1 MMSHARHVPA
11 IPAPPRNAPRSRAS
25 TLRSTGA
32 AIAFCSAALLAMS
45 GPLSAPAEAQG
56 EPVRV
61 LATVEMIADVA
72 RNVAGS
78 CAEVEA
84 LLGSGVDP
92 HDYIATASDVTRLST
107 ADLIL
112 YVDFALEEQLAA
124 VLERLSARIPTI
136 GVLAAALDPEDLL
149 DDPAEPGQVD
159 PHVWMDAS
167 LWARIA
173 PVIGDAVVEQRPDC
187 ADAIAAHVDAYTV
200 QLQALYDWAGESIAT
215 IPQDQ
220 RRLVTAHDAF
230 EYFANAYGM
239 EASEAIEGIST
250 ASEASIG
257 DIREVADYVI
267 DNNVAAVFVET
278 TVSPRTIE
286 ALVQE
291 VRARGNRI
299 EIGGELYSDAMGEPG
314 TVGGTYIGMIYENTV
329 TITQALGG
337 TPAALPEALADWA
350 REWDIA
356 Q

>member
-1 MMSHARHVPA
+1 MTGLSLDQI
-11 IPAPPRNAPRSRAS
+11 IPAGTFARARS
-25 TLRSTGA
+25 LPVIA
-32 AIAFCSAALLAMS
+32 AIGLVAAFAAPERAV
-45 GPLSAPAEAQG
+45 AQEA
-56 EPVRV
+56 PVRV

-72 RNVAGS
+72 RNVAGA

-84 LLGSGVDP
+84 LLGPGVDP
-92 HDYIATASDVTRLST
+92 HYYSATASDVTRLGE

-124 VLERLSARIPTI
+124 VLERLSARRPTI
-136 GVLAAALDPEDLL
+136 GVLAAALDPADLL
-149 DDPAEPGQVD
+149 DDPDEPGQID
-159 PHVWMDAS
+159 PHVWMDAR
-167 LWARIA
+167 LWAQIA

-187 ADAIAAHVDAYTV
+187 ADEIAANVEAYTV
-200 QLQALYDWAGESIAT
+200 QLQALADWAGESIAT

-267 DNNVAAVFVET
+267 EHNVRAVFVET

-291 VRARGNRI
+291 VRARGAEI
-299 EIGGELYSDAMGEPG
+299 AIGGELYSDAMGEPG
-314 TVGGTYIGMIYENTV
+314 TPGGTYIGMIFENV
-329 TITQALGG
+329 MTITQALGG
-337 TPAALPEALADWA
+337 TPAPLPEALDGWA
-350 REWDIA
+350 QEWGITR
-356 Q
+356 

>member
-1 MMSHARHVPA
+1 MIRPETARWPLAARSLPA
-11 IPAPPRNAPRSRAS
+11 I
-25 TLRSTGA
+25 A
-32 AIAFCSAALLAMS
+32 AISLVTAFAAPERAV
-45 GPLSAPAEAQG
+45 AQEA
-56 EPVRV
+56 PVRV

-72 RNVAGS
+72 RNVAGT

-84 LLGSGVDP
+84 LLGPGVDP
-92 HDYIATASDVTRLST
+92 HYYSATASDVTRLGE

-124 VLERLSARIPTI
+124 VLERLSARRPTI
-136 GVLAAALDPEDLL
+136 GLLAAAFNPGELL
-149 DDPAEPGQVD
+149 DDPDEPGRID
-159 PHVWMDAS
+159 PHVWMDAR

-173 PVIGDAVVEQRPDC
+173 PVIGEAIAEQRPDC
-187 ADAIAAHVDAYTV
+187 AEEIAENVDAYTV
-200 QLQALYDWAGESIAT
+200 QLEALADWAGESIAT

-230 EYFANAYGM
+230 EYFAAAYGM

-250 ASEASIG
+250 VAEASIG

-267 DNNVAAVFVET
+267 GNGVRAVFVET

-291 VRARGNRI
+291 VRARGAEI

-314 TVGGTYIGMIYENTV
+314 TPGGTYIGMIFENV
-329 TITQALGG
+329 MTITPALGG
-337 TPAALPEALADWA
+337 TPAPLPEALEEWA
-350 REWDIA
+350 REWDIETALA

>member
-1 MMSHARHVPA
+1 MSVSRIVSFSKGASR
-11 IPAPPRNAPRSRAS
+11 APRAGSDFP
-25 TLRSTGA
+25 GA
-32 AIAFCSAALLAMS
+32 VRGLATACVFGIAALPGLA
-45 GPLSAPAEAQG
+45 APVAAQ

-72 RNVAGS
+72 RNVAGP

-84 LLGSGVDP
+84 LLGPGIDP
-92 HDYIATASDVTRLST
+92 HYYSATASDVTRLSQ

-124 VLERLSARIPTI
+124 VLERLSARLPAI
-136 GVLAAALDPEDLL
+136 GVLAAAIDPAELL
-149 DDPAEPGQVD
+149 DDPDDPGQID

-167 LWARIA
+167 LWAQIA
-173 PVIGDAVVEQRPDC
+173 PVIGDAIAEQRPGC
-187 ADAIAAHVDAYTV
+187 ADDIAARVDAYTIK
-200 QLQALYDWAGESIAT
+200 LGALYDWAGESIAT

-230 EYFANAYGM
+230 EYFANAYGL

-257 DIREVADYVI
+257 DIRQVADYVI
-267 DNNVAAVFVET
+267 ENNVGAVFVET

-291 VRARGNRI
+291 VRARGAEI

-314 TVGGTYIGMIYENTV
+314 TIGGTYIGMIYENTM
-329 TITQALGG
+329 TITRALGG
-337 TPAALPEALADWA
+337 TPAPLPEALADWA

>member
-1 MMSHARHVPA
+1 MTRLSLDQI
-11 IPAPPRNAPRSRAS
+11 IPAGTFARARS
-25 TLRSTGA
+25 LPVIA
-32 AIAFCSAALLAMS
+32 AIGLVAAFAAPERAV
-45 GPLSAPAEAQG
+45 AQEA
-56 EPVRV
+56 PVRV

-72 RNVAGS
+72 RNVAGA

-84 LLGSGVDP
+84 LLGPGVDP
-92 HDYIATASDVTRLST
+92 HYYSATASDVTRLGE

-124 VLERLSARIPTI
+124 VLERLSARRPTI
-136 GVLAAALDPEDLL
+136 GVLAAALDPADLL
-149 DDPAEPGQVD
+149 DDPDEPGQID
-159 PHVWMDAS
+159 PHVWMDAR
-167 LWARIA
+167 LWAQIA

-187 ADAIAAHVDAYTV
+187 ADEIAANVEAYTV
-200 QLQALYDWAGESIAT
+200 QLQALADWAGESIAT

-267 DNNVAAVFVET
+267 EHNVRAVFVET

-291 VRARGNRI
+291 VRARGAEI
-299 EIGGELYSDAMGEPG
+299 AIGGELYSDAMGEPG
-314 TVGGTYIGMIYENTV
+314 TPGGTYIGMIFENV
-329 TITQALGG
+329 MTITQALGG
-337 TPAALPEALADWA
+337 TPAPLPEALADWA
-350 REWDIA
+350 QEWGITR
-356 Q
+356 

>member
-1 MMSHARHVPA
+1 MIRQSLEMTRTARRIMPM
-11 IPAPPRNAPRSRAS
+11 RS
-25 TLRSTGA
+25 LP
-32 AIAFCSAALLAMS
+32 LLATLALATTFVAPQPAAAQNE
-45 GPLSAPAEAQG
+45 PL
-56 EPVRV
+56 RV
-61 LATVEMIADVA
+61 LTTVEMIADVG
-72 RNVAGS
+72 RNIAGS

-84 LLGSGVDP
+84 LLGPGVDP
-92 HDYIATASDVTRLST
+92 HDYIATASDVAQLGA

-124 VLERLSARIPTI
+124 VLERLSARLPTI
-136 GVLAAALDPEDLL
+136 GVLAAAIGPADLL
-149 DDPAEPGQVD
+149 DDPAEAGQAD

-173 PVIGDAVVEQRPDC
+173 PVIGDAIIEQRPAC
-187 ADAIAAHVDAYTV
+187 AEAINARVDAYTV

-215 IPQDQ
+215 IPQGQ

-230 EYFANAYGM
+230 EYFASAYGM

-278 TVSPRTIE
+278 TISPRTIE

-291 VRARGNRI
+291 VRARGSRI
-299 EIGGELYSDAMGEPG
+299 EIGGALYSDAMGERG
-314 TVGGTYIGMIYENTV
+314 TVGGTYIGMIYENAML
-329 TITQALGG
+329 ITQALGG
-337 TPAALPEALADWA
+337 TPAPLPEALADWA
-350 REWDIA
+350 REWNIA

>member
-1 MMSHARHVPA
+1 
-11 IPAPPRNAPRSRAS
+11 
-25 TLRSTGA
+25 
-32 AIAFCSAALLAMS
+32 
-45 GPLSAPAEAQG
+45 
-56 EPVRV
+56 
-61 LATVEMIADVA
+61 MIADVA

-84 LLGSGVDP
+84 LLGPGVDP
-92 HDYIATASDVTRLST
+92 HDYIATASDVTRLSR

-124 VLERLSARIPTI
+124 VLERLSTRLPTI
-136 GVLAAALDPEDLL
+136 GVLAAGLDQADLIDDPEE
-149 DDPAEPGQVD
+149 AGQVD

-173 PVIGDAVVEQRPDC
+173 PVIGDAVVEQRPGC
-187 ADAIAAHVDAYTV
+187 AEDISARVDAYTV

-215 IPQDQ
+215 VPQGQ

-230 EYFANAYGM
+230 RVFRPRRTAWRRVRP
-239 EASEAIEGIST
+239 SKGIST

-257 DIREVADYVI
+257 DIRELADLRDRQQVS
-267 DNNVAAVFVET
+267 APSSSRPP
-278 TVSPRTIE
+278 SPRARSRRWCRGS
-286 ALVQE
+286 ALHAVQ
-291 VRARGNRI
+291 AWK
-299 EIGGELYSDAMGEPG
+299 IGGELYSDAMGEPG
-314 TVGGTYIGMIYENTV
+314 GIGETYIGMIYENVV

>member
-1 MMSHARHVPA
+1 
-11 IPAPPRNAPRSRAS
+11 
-25 TLRSTGA
+25 
-32 AIAFCSAALLAMS
+32 
-45 GPLSAPAEAQG
+45 
-56 EPVRV
+56 
-61 LATVEMIADVA
+61 
-72 RNVAGS
+72 
-78 CAEVEA
+78 
-84 LLGSGVDP
+84 
-92 HDYIATASDVTRLST
+92 VTRLSR

-124 VLERLSARIPTI
+124 VLERLSTRLPTI
-136 GVLAAALDPEDLL
+136 GVLAAGLDQADLIDDPEE
-149 DDPAEPGQVD
+149 AGQVD

-173 PVIGDAVVEQRPDC
+173 PVIGDAVVEQRPGC
-187 ADAIAAHVDAYTV
+187 AEDISARVDAYTV

-215 IPQDQ
+215 VPQGQ

-230 EYFANAYGM
+230 EYFAKAYGM

-257 DIREVADYVI
+257 DIRELADYVI
-267 DNNVAAVFVET
+267 DNNVGAVFVET

-291 VRARGNRI
+291 VRARGASM

-314 TVGGTYIGMIYENTV
+314 SIGGTYIGMIYENVV